1 MNADAA
7 AQSEAE
13 AGRDGTNQIQS
24 LLGEAGLAK
33 FEECEQTYPAR
44 ALVQQFDKQLG
55 VFPLNAMQLSA
66 LSQLIQAE
74 PLAVTSGLAADLTV
88 RSLVFPDELS
98 QQFSQEADV
107 NAKLLQGAS
116 AFLTP
121 DQVESLKVM
130 QTANLTAQ
138 KRNALRMLRKL

>member
-1 MNADAA
+1 
-7 AQSEAE
+7 
-13 AGRDGTNQIQS
+13 
-24 LLGEAGLAK
+24 
-33 FEECEQTYPAR
+33 
-44 ALVQQFDKQLG
+44 
-55 VFPLNAMQLSA
+55 
-66 LSQLIQAE
+66 
-74 PLAVTSGLAADLTV
+74 
-88 RSLVFPDELS
+88 
-98 QQFSQEADV
+98 V